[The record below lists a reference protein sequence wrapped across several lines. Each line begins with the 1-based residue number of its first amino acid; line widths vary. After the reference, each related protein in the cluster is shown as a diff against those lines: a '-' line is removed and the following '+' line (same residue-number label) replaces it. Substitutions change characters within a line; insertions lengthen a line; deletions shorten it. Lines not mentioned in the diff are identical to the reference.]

1 MSIALADGTV
11 TAEERRNIRQT
22 YGAQAARDLNQF
34 QGMVA
39 RAVQPVGERSSRVSE
54 REARRLT
61 RTVGNSWL
69 AGTASQLA
77 RSMRLG
83 TTPALEARQP
93 ARRAERPRMAG
104 QRDLGRTGAGLPM
117 PSRQDY
123 FQAVTTRRSL
133 TGPVF
138 SQGGRVAYG
147 EAPQG
152 EGVWVQSTPVAVP
165 FVGPN
170 EGRGTNAVQS
180 YIRIDDAMGGGRRQR
195 PARQQQSPRGQRQG
209 QPPRRAPAPA
219 PAPTFVNA
227 PSRAITTAYRPG
239 ISTAYGQS
247 SQAFGHEDLRAAR
260 NAGYSEQ
267 EIRSWLDAN
276 PGTLRGTNR
285 PGQGGLYDELG
296 R

>member
-1 MSIALADGTV
+1 MV
-11 TAEERRNIRQT
+11 T
-22 YGAQAARDLNQF
+22 
-34 QGMVA
+34 
-39 RAVQPVGERSSRVSE
+39 RAVQPVGERSSRISQ

-61 RTVGNSWL
+61 RTVGDSWL
-69 AGTASQLA
+69 ASTASQLA

-83 TTPALEARQP
+83 TTPPLAARQP

-117 PSRQDY
+117 PSGQDY
-123 FQAVTTRRSL
+123 WEARQR
-133 TGPVF
+133 TGPSRTVF

-147 EAPQG
+147 EAPRT
-152 EGVWVQSTPVAVP
+152 EGVWVQSVPLERLPHPVQRQLPAPRPV
-165 FVGPN
+165 
-170 EGRGTNAVQS
+170 ET
-180 YIRIDDAMGGGRRQR
+180 YIRLDEPGGGRRQR
-195 PARQQQSPRGQRQG
+195 PAREQQPRGQRQRQRQG
-209 QPPRRAPAPA
+209 QTPRRAPAPA
-219 PAPTFVNA
+219 PAPTFVSA

-247 SQAFGHEDLRAAR
+247 SQAFGHEDLTAAR
-260 NAGYSEQ
+260 NAGYTEQ

-285 PGQGGLYDELG
+285 PGQGGLYDQLG